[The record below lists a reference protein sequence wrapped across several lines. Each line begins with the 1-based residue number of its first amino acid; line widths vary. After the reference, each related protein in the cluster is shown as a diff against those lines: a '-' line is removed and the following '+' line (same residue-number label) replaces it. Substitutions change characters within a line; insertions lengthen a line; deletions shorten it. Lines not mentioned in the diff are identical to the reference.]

1 MKKPGIGRL
10 SHKRELNVQINAT
23 VTAAAAATANFQ
35 PRSGSRVLRG
45 ATAMVG
51 GPASWPD
58 PSPTYQ
64 VAKRNFASKSYAPAL
79 ATPENAGTLG
89 RALGRRAA
97 SPLPE

>member
-51 GPASWPD
+51 DRRRAQIHHQHIRS
-58 PSPTYQ
+58 PSEILR
-64 VAKRNFASKSYAPAL
+64 AR
-79 ATPENAGTLG
+79 ATPRRWQLPRTREPWDAPWDGG
-89 RALGRRAA
+89 RLARCRK
-97 SPLPE
+97 